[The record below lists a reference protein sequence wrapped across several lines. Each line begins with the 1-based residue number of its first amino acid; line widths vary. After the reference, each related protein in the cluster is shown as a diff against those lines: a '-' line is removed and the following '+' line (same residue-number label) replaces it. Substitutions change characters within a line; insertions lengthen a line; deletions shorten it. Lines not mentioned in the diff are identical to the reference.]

1 MSFIT
6 VTNNGDKTL
15 RGPQVRFNGIPYEFP
30 AGERVTISFDA
41 AKHIFGIGA
50 ANKDDVLSKHG
61 WMQYAADRDAAM
73 AQLGLFS
80 FGSPDD
86 PIPEPVKDLVPEKP
100 IPPVEDEIIV
110 QDSEFVAVNEQRS
123 APLQAGTGG
132 ETEIVGADNPVVDAE
147 PPEPVL
153 GKGSM
158 LDNLGI

>member
-61 WMQYAADRDAAM
+61 WMQYSTDRDAAM

-86 PIPEPVKDLVPEKP
+86 PIPEPQIPESK
-100 IPPVEDEIIV
+100 DEIIHPE
-110 QDSEFVAVNEQRS
+110 SGFVVVKEQRS

-158 LDNLGI
+158 LDNLGT